1 MNWKMVFTLL
11 LVGVLSG
18 CAHTEYVQVSAI
30 KAKDATTQYK
40 KFAIVSDRYQPVNDD
55 LNFAEYARQVAVVLN
70 QQGYVQVKNQQD
82 AEVLISLSYRV
93 SEPQVH
99 TEIVNT
105 PVYPRVGPFYGSR
118 FGYYPYPMLGYPAY
132 EPMVYQSIVY
142 RKLIRLQSIDAG
154 IYRKDKTVKPL
165 WDVLIVSN
173 NDNGDLRY
181 MFPYMLVAAQPYI
194 GQDSQHSVTV
204 SVDEQDPA
212 VLNLK
217 AIK

>member
-11 LVGVLSG
+11 LVGALSG

-30 KAKDATTQYK
+30 KAKDAAVQYK
-40 KFAIVSDRYQPVNDD
+40 KFALVSERYQSVNDD
-55 LNFAEYARQVAVVLN
+55 LNFAEYARQVAAVLN
-70 QQGYVQVKNQQD
+70 QQGYVQVTHQQD

-93 SEPQVH
+93 SEPQVR

-181 MFPYMLVAAQPYI
+181 MFPYMLVAAEPYI

-212 VLNLK
+212 VLNLQ